1 MNTKSTILYSILLTI
16 VAITISCEN
25 VNKAELQK
33 IEKEEIYVNQ
43 FKLTYFR
50 LLLSKSY
57 NNSNSVRDIISNDHS
72 GFTEPILTE
81 IDFKLID
88 SLTTID
94 NQRLITDSSEGHLR
108 AEGAQGKRPLG
119 FIMDVLTSKW
129 LDSLSKSRMKISGV
143 SDNWSD

>member
-57 NNSNSVRDIISNDHS
+57 NNSNSVRDIITNDHS

-119 FIMDVLTSKW
+119 FIMDILTSKW

>member
-119 FIMDVLTSKW
+119 FIMDILTSKW

>member
-1 MNTKSTILYSILLTI
+1 MTTKSTILYSILLTI

-25 VNKAELQK
+25 TNNAELQK

-72 GFTEPILTE
+72 GFAEPILTE

-119 FIMDVLTSKW
+119 FIMDILTSKW

>member
-72 GFTEPILTE
+72 GFTEPILTD

-119 FIMDVLTSKW
+119 FIMDILTSKW

>member
-119 FIMDVLTSKW
+119 FIMDILTSKW
-129 LDSLSKSRMKISGV
+129 LDSLSKSRMKISGL

>member
-16 VAITISCEN
+16 VAITISCDN

-119 FIMDVLTSKW
+119 FIMDILTSKW

>member
-1 MNTKSTILYSILLTI
+1 M
-16 VAITISCEN
+16 
-25 VNKAELQK
+25 
-33 IEKEEIYVNQ
+33 
-43 FKLTYFR
+43 TYFR

-119 FIMDVLTSKW
+119 FIMDILTSKW

>member
-57 NNSNSVRDIISNDHS
+57 NNSTSVRDIISTDHS

-94 NQRLITDSSEGHLR
+94 NQRLITDSSKGHLR

-119 FIMDVLTSKW
+119 FIMDILTSKW